1 MFGLEMARPPASTKP
16 LEVKLANQETDLV
29 NLLKR
34 LPLGHKELQILRKR
48 AEQIKG
54 ALSKCL
60 HCTECNTFSEFDVSD
75 GALKAR
81 GEAMLPIMLASFI
94 FDALVIPSVIGEFF
108 TV

>member
-54 ALSKCL
+54 ALSMRL
-60 HCTECNTFSEFDVSD
+60 HCTGLNTLPKLYVLD

-94 FDALVIPSVIGEFF
+94 FDALVIPSVIGEYL
-108 TV
+108 VV

>member
-34 LPLGHKELQILRKR
+34 LPLGHKELQILRER

-54 ALSKCL
+54 K
-60 HCTECNTFSEFDVSD
+60 
-75 GALKAR
+75 
-81 GEAMLPIMLASFI
+81 
-94 FDALVIPSVIGEFF
+94 
-108 TV
+108 